1 MTHKI
6 IWVYETL
13 EEVLRRYEAEK
24 GKIQLAYKASS
35 QEINELQLNF
45 NKVAKTLSLADQ
57 STDKK
62 ENEIALLNYSEAYS
76 FFREISETHSQLGV
90 CLMNIGT
97 IMMREKDLLGAI
109 QCFNEAIINQREHMN
124 QLDSKDQRS
133 SFAGYSKEMREA
145 RLIYACRLFQKC

>member
-35 QEINELQLNF
+35 WEINELQLNF

-76 FFREISETHSQLGV
+76 FFREISETHS
-90 CLMNIGT
+90 
-97 IMMREKDLLGAI
+97 
-109 QCFNEAIINQREHMN
+109 
-124 QLDSKDQRS
+124 
-133 SFAGYSKEMREA
+133 
-145 RLIYACRLFQKC
+145 